1 MATAIQTYNSLK
13 PVQAVRKARRAY
25 VGLFGMAYDRAA
37 LRLAK
42 LRATRETL
50 MNDFITKGET
60 IEADAQDMI
69 KDAQSKAGDMA
80 ADAGT
85 KAARMIPNLTL
96 PALTGRKA
104 ARIAEL
110 QGEIEALSTKLDGMK
125 KAAKKPAVKKTSA
138 KKAAVKTAAAKT
150 AAPKTAA
157 VEAPASEVKVE
168 TTAEIKAETPVVTV
182 EAKVEAVDKYAA
194 HYEAV
199 KAYDADADAA
209 IVRKIVNHLGIALQS
224 RDGQYVACSDES
236 ERDTV
241 RDSWLVKKLG
251 VEGETEALNDKVFA
265 ICKAMQADR
274 MKSRVT
280 FYYLLAKQEG
290 KLAAL

>member
-25 VGLFGMAYDRAA
+25 VGLFGLAYDRAA

-50 MNDFITKGET
+50 MNDFVAKGET
-60 IEADAQDMI
+60 VEADAQGMI

-110 QGEIEALSTKLDGMK
+110 EGEIAALSTKLDGMK
-125 KAAKKPAVKKTSA
+125 KAAKKPAVKKTASN
-138 KKAAVKTAAAKT
+138 KTAAKT
-150 AAPKTAA
+150 AAPKTAT
-157 VEAPASEVKVE
+157 VETLASEVKVE
-168 TTAEIKAETPVVTV
+168 TTAEIKAEAPVVTV
-182 EAKVEAVDKYAA
+182 DAKVEAVDKYAA